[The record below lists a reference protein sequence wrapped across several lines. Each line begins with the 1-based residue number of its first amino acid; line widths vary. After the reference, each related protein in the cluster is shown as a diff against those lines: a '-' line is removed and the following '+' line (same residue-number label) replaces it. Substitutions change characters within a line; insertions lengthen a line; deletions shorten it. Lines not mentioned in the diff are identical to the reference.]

1 MEKSRFIAKSY
12 YNTGSQGLPGNSDAG
27 AMQSWLL
34 WNMIGLYPITGTTT
48 FLVGSPWFSDLT
60 INIGGSKKVTITSTG
75 GSDTKFF
82 VQQLKLNG
90 KVWNQNWFT
99 WEDLFANG
107 GTLEFV
113 LGSKRRRWDTGA
125 VPPSFATTKK

>member
-1 MEKSRFIAKSY
+1 
-12 YNTGSQGLPGNSDAG
+12 
-27 AMQSWLL
+27 
-34 WNMIGLYPITGTTT
+34 MIGLYPMTGTTT

-60 INIGGSKKVTITSTG
+60 INIGDSKKVTITSTG

-82 VQQLKLNG
+82 VQELKLNG
-90 KVWNQNWFT
+90 EVWNKNWFT
-99 WEDLFANG
+99 WGDLFANG

-113 LGSKRRRWDTGA
+113 LGSKRRRWDTGE